1 MLATIPGVAAGYHN
15 FVKYCD
21 QQLQERL
28 KKKPETM
35 DLMTPIV
42 EPYAG
47 GKRKPTK
54 KELSYLC
61 ADSRLV
67 IVAGRCV
74 S

>member
-1 MLATIPGVAAGYHN
+1 M
-15 FVKYCD
+15 KYCD

-28 KKKPETM
+28 KKEPENI

-42 EPYAG
+42 EPYVG

-54 KELSYLC
+54 LELSYMC

-67 IVAGRCV
+67 IVAGR
-74 S
+74 